1 MAASEDIRKP
11 CRVAW
16 ELEEAEVPVMFHR
29 RRQSKYSRRE
39 TTSLIEEMARLLC
52 RPVQEHEE
60 GLTTLKNTSLGGLA
74 QWIQG

>member
-1 MAASEDIRKP
+1 MP
-11 CRVAW
+11 GPVA
-16 ELEEAEVPVMFHR
+16 LEQEAVVVPGMFHR